1 MSFHL
6 QRELDQLKKEILQLG
21 GRVENATNNAM
32 LALTDRREDLTE
44 NVFREEVL
52 INENEVVIEENCL
65 KILALHQPVAV
76 DLRFI
81 VVVLKVNNDL
91 ERMGDLAV
99 NVAKRA
105 VLLSS
110 KDPIPFPTEFT
121 ETLPSVIRAMVH
133 NSLDALIKLDVKM
146 AREVIAMDD
155 IVDNINRQMYVSVQS
170 LIESDNATIERGIS
184 LLSASRYLERIADLA
199 TNIAEEVVFIV
210 EGVVVRHTSLP

>member
-21 GRVENATNNAM
+21 SRVESATNNAM
-32 LALTDRREDLTE
+32 LALNDGRVELTGKIFSDE
-44 NVFREEVL
+44 KLINEEEVL
-52 INENEVVIEENCL
+52 IEENCL

-99 NVAKRA
+99 NVASRA
-105 VLLSS
+105 VFLASQE
-110 KDPIPFPTEFT
+110 PIPWPKDFT
-121 ETLPSVIRAMVH
+121 ETLPGVIRTMVRH
-133 NSLDALIKLDVKM
+133 SLDALVKMDVTM

-155 IVDNINRQMYVSVQS
+155 IVDNINREMYVATRK
-170 LIESDNATIERGIS
+170 LIEGDISTVERAIS
-184 LLSASRYLERIADLA
+184 LLSTSRYLERIADLA
-199 TNIAEEVVFIV
+199 TNIAEEVLFMVDG
-210 EGVVVRHTSLP
+210 EVVRHEQ